1 MKKPAGS
8 AQRRAG
14 FLKANPSNTTVK
26 LPPKTRMV
34 HA

>member
-1 MKKPAGS
+1 MKNPLAS
-8 AQRRAG
+8 AQRRKR

-26 LPPKTRMV
+26 SLPKTRMV